1 MAPASAERS
10 TTESTCS
17 GRSSRKGSTGMRSTP
32 QKSPA
37 PASFRMAS
45 SRRAGEGARGSTLAA
60 SSSSTVVTVIL
71 QITGEWA

>member
-1 MAPASAERS
+1 
-10 TTESTCS
+10 
-17 GRSSRKGSTGMRSTP
+17 MRSTP

-37 PASFRMAS
+37 SASFRMAS

-71 QITGEWA
+71 QITGEWVWMD